1 MKAHMY
7 TPDGDGK
14 AKIEEIPAALA
25 DEAKEAHEKLVEMV
39 AEGDDELME
48 EFFREGTIP
57 IEDLIPGVR
66 KAIVAEKIVPV
77 LMVSAAHNVGNG
89 SLLTFL
95 ADVFPH
101 PDEHSQVGFRQPKG
115 QGDRIERKYDA

>member
-1 MKAHMY
+1 GPEEA
-7 TPDGDGK
+7 DK
-14 AKIEEIPAALA
+14 AKIEETAAALA
-25 DEAKEAHEKLVEMV
+25 DEAKEAHERLVEMV

-57 IEDLIPGVR
+57 VEDLIPGVR

-77 LMVSAAHNVGNG
+77 LMISATRNIGNA

-101 PDEHSQVGFRQPKG
+101 PDEHAEEDYTQPG
-115 QGDRIERKYDA
+115 G